1 MGLDNKI
8 YPWYNTYRFKKGSD
22 EMTEKEIQKTMKAL
36 DISRDEAIAMLK
48 EDEEIDRMAMGEV
61 DNDLTAE
68 QKKVKKAMT
77 KTGEKKKTVYK
88 FDKKKER
95 KVDETKKHFLDCIR
109 VLIEGMGA
117 VVEPLKT
124 EAEMHFTFG
133 EDSYTIK
140 LIKHRPPKTAE

>member
-1 MGLDNKI
+1 
-8 YPWYNTYRFKKGSD
+8 
-22 EMTEKEIQKTMKAL
+22 MTEKEIQKTMKAL
-36 DISRDEAIAMLK
+36 DISRDEAVAMLK

-140 LIKHRPPKTAE
+140 LIKHRPPKDSK

>member
-1 MGLDNKI
+1 MLDI
-8 YPWYNTYRFKKGSD
+8 FLCAWYNTYRFKKGSD

>member
-1 MGLDNKI
+1 
-8 YPWYNTYRFKKGSD
+8 
-22 EMTEKEIQKTMKAL
+22 MTEKEIQKTMKAL

-140 LIKHRPPKTAE
+140 LIKHRPPKDSK

>member
-1 MGLDNKI
+1 
-8 YPWYNTYRFKKGSD
+8 
-22 EMTEKEIQKTMKAL
+22 MTEQEIQKTMKAL

-117 VVEPLKT
+117 IVEPLKT

>member
-1 MGLDNKI
+1 
-8 YPWYNTYRFKKGSD
+8 
-22 EMTEKEIQKTMKAL
+22 MTEKEIQKTMKAL
-36 DISRDEAIAMLK
+36 DISRDEAVAMLK

>member
-1 MGLDNKI
+1 
-8 YPWYNTYRFKKGSD
+8 
-22 EMTEKEIQKTMKAL
+22 MTEQEIQKTMKAL

-140 LIKHRPPKTAE
+140 LIKHRPPKDSK

>member
-1 MGLDNKI
+1 
-8 YPWYNTYRFKKGSD
+8 
-22 EMTEKEIQKTMKAL
+22 MTEQEIQKTMKAL
-36 DISRDEAIAMLK
+36 DISRDEAVAMLK

-140 LIKHRPPKTAE
+140 LIKHRPQKTAE

>member
-1 MGLDNKI
+1 
-8 YPWYNTYRFKKGSD
+8 
-22 EMTEKEIQKTMKAL
+22 MTEKEIQKTMKAL

-117 VVEPLKT
+117 IVEPLKT

-140 LIKHRPPKTAE
+140 LIKHRPPKDSK

>member
-1 MGLDNKI
+1 
-8 YPWYNTYRFKKGSD
+8 
-22 EMTEKEIQKTMKAL
+22 MTEQEIQKTMKAL
-36 DISRDEAIAMLK
+36 DISRDEAVAMLK

>member
-1 MGLDNKI
+1 
-8 YPWYNTYRFKKGSD
+8 
-22 EMTEKEIQKTMKAL
+22 MTEKEIQKTMKAL

>member
-1 MGLDNKI
+1 
-8 YPWYNTYRFKKGSD
+8 
-22 EMTEKEIQKTMKAL
+22 MTEQEIQKTMKAL
-36 DISRDEAIAMLK
+36 DISRDEAVAMLK

-117 VVEPLKT
+117 IVEPLKT

>member
-1 MGLDNKI
+1 
-8 YPWYNTYRFKKGSD
+8 
-22 EMTEKEIQKTMKAL
+22 MTEQEIQKTMKAL

>member
-1 MGLDNKI
+1 
-8 YPWYNTYRFKKGSD
+8 
-22 EMTEKEIQKTMKAL
+22 MTEKEIQKTMKAL
-36 DISRDEAIAMLK
+36 DISRDEAVAMLK
-48 EDEEIDRMAMGEV
+48 EDEEIDRMTMGEV

-140 LIKHRPPKTAE
+140 LIKHRPPKDSK

>member
-1 MGLDNKI
+1 
-8 YPWYNTYRFKKGSD
+8 
-22 EMTEKEIQKTMKAL
+22 MTEKEIQKTMKAL
-36 DISRDEAIAMLK
+36 DISRDEAVAMLK

-117 VVEPLKT
+117 IVEPLKT

>member
-1 MGLDNKI
+1 
-8 YPWYNTYRFKKGSD
+8 
-22 EMTEKEIQKTMKAL
+22 MTEKEIQKTMKAL
-36 DISRDEAIAMLK
+36 DISRDEAVAMLK

-117 VVEPLKT
+117 IVEPLKT

-140 LIKHRPPKTAE
+140 LIKHRHPKDSK

>member
-1 MGLDNKI
+1 
-8 YPWYNTYRFKKGSD
+8 
-22 EMTEKEIQKTMKAL
+22 MTEKDIQKTMKAL
-36 DISRDEAIAMLK
+36 DVSRDEAIAMLK

-140 LIKHRPPKTAE
+140 LIKHRPPKDSK